1 MLTAQQLAA
10 MLHARR
16 VGKNKWVAK
25 CPAHQERTGSLYIT
39 PGKDGSAWA
48 HCFGGCDQKAVLD
61 ALGLTWSDLKP
72 EGRIDPEIVRQIR
85 VQEELRK
92 AQKEERTRLL
102 WWARKRIEYWHRKAE
117 TLGRSLWKWPEQA
130 KLARDFHHALDMERR
145 WRKIWEVL

>member
-1 MLTAQQLAA
+1 

-16 VGKNKWVAK
+16 IGKGKWVAK
-25 CPAHQERTGSLYIT
+25 VPRPPRTHGLTVIT
-39 PGKDGSAWA
+39 DMGEVEHAWL

-145 WRKIWEVL
+145 CRKIWEVL

>member
-1 MLTAQQLAA
+1 MTSSQIAA
-10 MLHARR
+10 LLRARR
-16 VGKNKWVAK
+16 IGKGKWMAK
-25 CPAHQERTGSLYIT
+25 CPAHRERTGSLSIT
-39 PGKDGSAWA
+39 DMGAGNTRL

-61 ALGLTWSDLKP
+61 ALGLMWSDLKP
-72 EGRIDPEIVRQIR
+72 EVRIDPEIVRQIR

-102 WWARKRIEYWHRKAE
+102 WWTRKRIEYWHRKAE

-145 WRKIWEVL
+145 CRKIWEVL